1 MIIKS
6 LELTDYRNYD
16 RLNIEFDKGTNIF
29 YGDNAQGKT
38 NILEALYI
46 AATTKSHKGSR
57 DSEIVKF
64 GKEESHIRTV
74 VENNGIPTRVDMH
87 LRSSKSKGIAIDGNR
102 IKKAADLMGICK
114 VVFFSPED
122 LNIVKN
128 GPTYR
133 RRFIDMEL
141 CQLDQF
147 YLYNLN
153 NYNKVLKYHDQ

>member
-1 MIIKS
+1 
-6 LELTDYRNYD
+6 
-16 RLNIEFDKGTNIF
+16 
-29 YGDNAQGKT
+29 
-38 NILEALYI
+38 
-46 AATTKSHKGSR
+46 
-57 DSEIVKF
+57 
-64 GKEESHIRTV
+64 
-74 VENNGIPTRVDMH
+74 MH

-102 IKKAADLMGICK
+102 IKKAAELMGICK

-153 NYNKVLKYHDQ
+153 N